1 MDSQT
6 ESTTPRLLAPHT
18 PARAPQDLVKLGKV
32 QKVKRTRMNK
42 AKQGRPQHLS
52 VSQKRKLVR
61 LYIYTNLSLDAIRQ
75 LIEHF
80 GTRKIQKRALQNHL
94 KDLFIDRYNMLRPG
108 GAEASHERIFQVRLC
123 KTSKNRRHSIQE
135 SFELESPSPYPVIN
149 FPGSIPGQSVMDV
162 NSRPCEELKEIWTTE
177 NSSETRTSVN
187 HMESSLDTS
196 HSSLDW
202 GLASASST
210 LTAEH
215 SYVWTPHDVQE
226 LPSSSGQL
234 LAPVE
239 TVLLTFDDPFMGVT
253 DNESLDH
260 LLSRRQEMEAG
271 NTMETATELSLA
283 NDDDASAIKLSLG
296 REIGSHSGT
305 NNTDCSAFNSLGT
318 EPHEIS
324 SNTLPSRPFPKRIQS
339 DKGNKNTNTFK
350 SNQIKV
356 YDSGSKKSDLKALIF
371 SNTKSFSEERDYI
384 EEIITTFSIST
395 GSNPGSSGRS
405 ISGLPTGRVLD
416 QPTSSNVSHRQR
428 YLQPRASVLSQLTR
442 SYLFDDDDDYPSIV
456 LPGDYDH
463 VQGYA
468 SIGACYNVLLYI
480 IRSGVDVNRINAAGQ
495 TFLHVLRRHDL
506 YEWDNLVTKVRE
518 RRNGEAFLY
527 ALSQHGLNEWSK
539 LVRELEER
547 GYDFNHRDVIGR
559 TVWYLVPLS
568 YRNELSVILQ
578 NFGITPDFE
587 YVKTQ
592 VISHIRSS
600 LTKDTIEDLLRGG
613 ANINERDEGG
623 QTPLHVSITSG
634 KPDITG
640 VLLSHK
646 PNLHARDVQGKGV
659 LAAGQD
665 ALRRAK
671 SNASMYAK
679 ITACMTL
686 AIDAGA
692 IAEPTS
698 LHEWGLPNYKY
709 WPGDPTQPRETMHGS
724 WPNIQN

>member
-1 MDSQT
+1 
-6 ESTTPRLLAPHT
+6 
-18 PARAPQDLVKLGKV
+18 
-32 QKVKRTRMNK
+32 
-42 AKQGRPQHLS
+42 
-52 VSQKRKLVR
+52 
-61 LYIYTNLSLDAIRQ
+61 
-75 LIEHF
+75 
-80 GTRKIQKRALQNHL
+80 
-94 KDLFIDRYNMLRPG
+94 MLRPG

-123 KTSKNRRHSIQE
+123 KTSRNRRHSIQE

-149 FPGSIPGQSVMDV
+149 FAGGIPGQSVMDM
-162 NSRPCEELKEIWTTE
+162 NGRPFEELKEIWTTE
-177 NSSETRTSVN
+177 NSSETRHSVN

-210 LTAEH
+210 LTAEP

-226 LPSSSGQL
+226 LPLSSGQL
-234 LAPVE
+234 SAPVQ
-239 TVLLTFDDPFMGVT
+239 TVLLTSDDPFMGVT

-260 LLSRRQEMEAG
+260 VLSRRKETEAG
-271 NTMETATELSLA
+271 ATTETATELSLA
-283 NDDDASAIKLSLG
+283 NDDDASATKLSLG

-305 NNTDCSAFNSLGT
+305 NNTDCSASNSLAT

-339 DKGNKNTNTFK
+339 DKGNKNTNTFE
-350 SNQIKV
+350 SNQNKI
-356 YDSGSKKSDLKALIF
+356 YDSGSKKSDLEALIF
-371 SNTKSFSEERDYI
+371 SNTKPFSEERDYI

-442 SYLFDDDDDYPSIV
+442 SYLFDDDAYPQSSFV

-468 SIGACYNVLLYI
+468 SIGYRPTREEKQWMPQSLHCEDCVPFFLPPMFGMFQFFLYNQDVGWSDKYGNTSLHAAAALGACFNVLLYF
-480 IRSGVDVNRINAAGQ
+480 IRSGVDVKRTNAAGQ
-495 TFLHVLRRHDL
+495 TFLHVFRLQDP
-506 YEWDNLVTKVRE
+506 YERDIIVTKVRE
-518 RRNGEAFLY
+518 PTNGVTFLNALRR
-527 ALSQHGLNEWSK
+527 HDLNEWSK
-539 LVRELEER
+539 LVAELEER
-547 GYDFNHRDVIGR
+547 GYDFNHRDAIGR
-559 TVWYLVPLS
+559 TVWNLIPQS
-568 YRNELSVILQ
+568 YRNNLSIILQ
-578 NFGITPDFE
+578 NFGIAPDLK

-600 LTKDTIEDLLRGG
+600 STKDTIEKLLHGG
-613 ANINERDEGG
+613 ANINERDLLGR
-623 QTPLHVSITSG
+623 TPLHVSITCG
-634 KPDITG
+634 KTDITG
-640 VLLSHK
+640 AILSHK
-646 PNLHARDVQGKGV
+646 PNLHARDVWGKGV

-665 ALRRAK
+665 ALRKAK

-692 IAEPTS
+692 IAFPTS
-698 LHEWGLPNYKY
+698 LHEWGLPNYQY
-709 WPGDPTQPRETMHGS
+709 WPGDPTQP
-724 WPNIQN
+724 